1 MSVESHGRSIQVPV
15 IKWVVRWAVW
25 GLLLSSCM
33 SAVAAD
39 RLVVYAVNYP
49 LAYFAERIG
58 GVHVEVHFPAPA
70 GIDPAFW
77 MPDAET
83 VAGYQGADLV
93 LLNGAGYA
101 KWVERVS
108 LPRRKL
114 VDTSQSFSG
123 SYIQVTVGVKHQH
136 GPDGDHAHAGIA
148 FTTWLDFNQAAEQAG
163 QVATAMSR
171 RRPEHAAVFDE
182 NLQRLQ
188 EELLQLDSRMQALA
202 AAQPGLPLLASHPV
216 YQYLARRYGLQLRSV
231 TWEPDVQPDGSSWR
245 DLQSMLETQA
255 SHWMLWEDNP
265 HMETRKG
272 LERLGVQTVLFRPA
286 MNRPARG
293 DFMTVMQANIEALAV
308 AFDAP
313 D

>member
-1 MSVESHGRSIQVPV
+1 MSVECHGRFFRISVIQW
-15 IKWVVRWAVW
+15 IVW
-25 GLLLSSCM
+25 GLLLCGCM

-39 RLVVYAVNYP
+39 RLVVYSVNYP

-58 GVHVEVHFPAPA
+58 GGHVEVHFPAPA
-70 GIDPAFW
+70 AVDPAFW

-83 VAGYQGADLV
+83 VAGYQGADLI

-114 VDTSQSFSG
+114 VDTSRGLAG
-123 SYIQVTVGVKHQH
+123 SYITVTEGVTHQH
-136 GPDGDHAHAGIA
+136 GPDGDHAHAGTA
-148 FTTWLDFNQAAEQAG
+148 FTTWLDFNQAAQQAG
-163 QVATAMSR
+163 EIAAALSR
-171 RRPEHAAVFDE
+171 QRPERAAAFNE

-216 YQYLARRYGLQLRSV
+216 YQYMARRYGLQLRSV
-231 TWEPDVQPDGSSWR
+231 TWEPEVQPDDSSWR
-245 DLQSMLETQA
+245 ELQSMLERQA
-255 SHWMLWEDNP
+255 SQWMLWEGNP
-265 HMETRKG
+265 RMETRKG

-286 MNRPARG
+286 MNRPATG
-293 DFMTVMQANIEALAV
+293 DFMTVMRANIEALTV